1 MVNSGKTC
9 SSEKIVKD
17 MQNLLEQNL
26 ESDPLIPVI
35 SKDDKRKI
43 STAIKK
49 CDYEYS
55 KCNNDSKCQNIAKDN
70 LVKRLPWKENNI
82 YPWCNYDYNYFNVV
96 QRIIIYIQLV

>member
-35 SKDDKRKI
+35 SKNDKRKI
-43 STAIKK
+43 EH
-49 CDYEYS
+49 CY
-55 KCNNDSKCQNIAKDN
+55 
-70 LVKRLPWKENNI
+70 
-82 YPWCNYDYNYFNVV
+82 
-96 QRIIIYIQLV
+96 